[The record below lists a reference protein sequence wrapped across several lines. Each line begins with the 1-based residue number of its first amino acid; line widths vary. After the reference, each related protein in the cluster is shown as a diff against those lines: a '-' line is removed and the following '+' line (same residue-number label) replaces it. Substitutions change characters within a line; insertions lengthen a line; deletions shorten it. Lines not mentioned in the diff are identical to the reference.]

1 MLATVL
7 SSAVHGVD
15 GLPVEV
21 EVDLTSGLPHFGVVG
36 LPEGA
41 VKEGKDRVRSAVRN
55 AGFAFPGRKVI
66 VNLAPADLKKEG
78 SAFDLPI
85 ALGILAASGQVPRES
100 LRGFGVLGEL
110 SLDGRVKAVRG
121 ALPIAAAARA
131 RGLRGLL
138 LPPANVREAAVVAG
152 LDVFAVE
159 TLSDAVDFLRG
170 DRTLT
175 PTTVDLSTIFERER
189 GGEVDFADVKGQPL
203 VKRALEVAA
212 AGGHNVI
219 MVGPPGSGKTM
230 LAQRLATILPR
241 LSLDEAIEATRV
253 HSVLGL
259 MRGRSLVTSRPFRA
273 PHHTISDAGLIGG
286 GTIPRPGEV
295 SLAHRGVLFLDELP
309 EFRKNVLEVLRQPLE
324 ERRIT
329 ITRVAGSVTFPAD
342 IMLVAAMNPCPCGYF
357 GDSQR
362 TCTCPSLQVQRYRGR
377 VSGPLLDRIDIHV
390 EVRGVAFRELA
401 DQQPGESSATVRS
414 RVESARQNQ
423 LARFAGRPLFCNA
436 QMAAR
441 DVRRHAAPEPAAE
454 RLLEQAM
461 HSLALS
467 ARAYSRI
474 LKVARTIA
482 DLAGAETVGAAHVAE
497 AVQYRSLDRNLSAA
511 V

>member
-85 ALGILAASGQVPRES
+85 ALGILAASGQLPRES

-138 LPPANVREAAVVAG
+138 LPPANVREAAVVSG
-152 LDVFAVE
+152 LDIFAIN
-159 TLSDAVDFLRG
+159 TLGDAVDFLRG
-170 DRTLT
+170 DRPLT
-175 PTTVDLSTIFERER
+175 PTTVDLTAMFEGER
-189 GGEVDFADVKGQPL
+189 GGDVDLADVKGQPL

-253 HSVLGL
+253 YSVLGL
-259 MRGRSLVTSRPFRA
+259 MRGRSLVTTRPFRA
-273 PHHTISDAGLIGG
+273 PHHTISDAGLVGG
-286 GTIPRPGEV
+286 GSIPRPGEV

-309 EFRKNVLEVLRQPLE
+309 EFRKNALEVLRQPLE
-324 ERRIT
+324 ERRIS
-329 ITRVAGSVTFPAD
+329 IARVAGSVTFPAD
-342 IMLVAAMNPCPCGYF
+342 IMLVAAMNPWGSVALLPVSRRRRG
-357 GDSQR
+357 GS
-362 TCTCPSLQVQRYRGR
+362 RGR
-377 VSGPLLDRIDIHV
+377 SLP
-390 EVRGVAFRELA
+390 
-401 DQQPGESSATVRS
+401 P
-414 RVESARQNQ
+414 
-423 LARFAGRPLFCNA
+423 
-436 QMAAR
+436 
-441 DVRRHAAPEPAAE
+441 RRKP
-454 RLLEQAM
+454 
-461 HSLALS
+461 
-467 ARAYSRI
+467 
-474 LKVARTIA
+474 
-482 DLAGAETVGAAHVAE
+482 
-497 AVQYRSLDRNLSAA
+497 
-511 V
+511 